1 MYKKWFAVII
11 GISLFGCE
19 SLGVH
24 LSVPVSI
31 DSTTKETVDEPS
43 SNHQIHFYDLTQKKL
58 DLYKKPTVR
67 ARLNQPLEKALLR
80 YQYRIG
86 AGDILNITVW
96 DHPELTIP
104 AGSYRS
110 SEESGN
116 WVHADGTIFYPYIGF
131 IHVEGK
137 TVIEVRH
144 ELTKRLKE
152 FIEKP
157 QIDVN
162 IAAFRSQKAYITGAV
177 NKQGKQIIT
186 NIPLT
191 LIDAINQASGLTN
204 EADWNNVTI
213 IRNGKEEKVSLYALL
228 EKGDQ
233 TQNRLLKN
241 GDIVHVPSNDQLK
254 VFVMGEVNQPQL
266 LKMDRAGMSLT
277 EALSNVGGLDKL
289 DADATGVFVIR
300 SLNKEK
306 RVVEKTNKNTSTT
319 RSKMEII
326 ETDDREKNKK
336 VEMIKHTY
344 VYQLNV
350 KEATAFA
357 IGVEFDL
364 QPYDIVYVTTAP
376 IARWNRVVKQLLPT
390 ISSFNELSEGALRVR
405 NWPS

>member
-1 MYKKWFAVII
+1 MYKKWLAVMMA
-11 GISLFGCE
+11 ISLFGCE
-19 SLGVH
+19 NLGIH
-24 LSVPVSI
+24 LSVPVYS
-31 DSTTKETVDEPS
+31 DATKKDNVNEPS
-43 SNHQIHFYDLTQKKL
+43 SNHQIHFYDLTQKS
-58 DLYKKPTVR
+58 LYLSKKPNVR
-67 ARLNQPLEKALLR
+67 ARLNEPLEKALSR

-86 AGDILNITVW
+86 PGDILNITVW

-137 TVIEVRH
+137 TVIEVRR
-144 ELTKRLKE
+144 ELTEKLKE
-152 FIEKP
+152 FIENP

-213 IRNGKEEKVSLYALL
+213 TRNGKEEKVSLYALL

-277 EALSNVGGLDKL
+277 EALSSAGGLDKL

-306 RVVEKTNKNTSTT
+306 RVAKTTKKNTSTI
-319 RSKMEII
+319 RLNMKNI
-326 ETDDREKNKK
+326 EKNNREKNKK

-344 VYQLNV
+344 VYQLNI
-350 KEATAFA
+350 KEATALA

-390 ISSFNELSEGALRVR
+390 ISSLNELSESALRVR
-405 NWPS
+405 NWP